1 MRAALTTVCFLAGCG
16 RLGFEAGT
24 QRDGAVIDGMTATDA
39 LVDGMTATDAFV
51 GPPATIAFVG
61 STSTTSNQDTYVFP
75 GVAIGTPSPER
86 IVVVCAYLGGGATTP
101 ITSITVGGTQ
111 LSLVGV
117 VVDPVNG
124 GSWAIGYKT
133 ITAGATAQ
141 ISVTAVTAG
150 RAAIAIYNV
159 TATSETPTEFQV
171 QLDPTIGLVP
181 IGATVD
187 LRAGEVVIANAGHGS
202 NNATWTWSGTWTN
215 YFELVDDQWGE
226 QGSYTSASAT
236 SAADGPR
243 TLIAT
248 PSGNTAK
255 MFNVATW
262 R

>member
-1 MRAALTTVCFLAGCG
+1 MVCFLAACG
-16 RLGFEAGT
+16 RLGFEADS
-24 QRDGAVIDGMTATDA
+24 QRDGAIADADADADAVVDGMAATDA
-39 LVDGMTATDAFV
+39 VVT
-51 GPPATIAFVG
+51 PPATIAFVG
-61 STSTTSNQDTYVFP
+61 STRTTANQDTYVFP
-75 GVAIGTPSPER
+75 GVAIGAPSPGR

-101 ITSITVGGTQ
+101 ITSITVGGAQ

-117 VVDPVNG
+117 VVDPING

-133 ITAGATAQ
+133 IAAALTAD
-141 ISVTAVTAG
+141 ISVTSVGAG

-159 TATSETPTEFQV
+159 TAMSEAPTESQV
-171 QLDPTIGLVP
+171 QQNPVVGLTP

-202 NNATWTWSGTWTN
+202 NNVTWTWSGSWTN
-215 YFELVDDQWGE
+215 YFELVDEQWGE